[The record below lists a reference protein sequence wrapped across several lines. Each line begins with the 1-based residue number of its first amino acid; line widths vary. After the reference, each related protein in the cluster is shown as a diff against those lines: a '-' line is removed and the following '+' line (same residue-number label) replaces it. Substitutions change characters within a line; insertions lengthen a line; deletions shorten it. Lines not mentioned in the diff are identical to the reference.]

1 MSRSHKVLRHFQ
13 EITYEKPSDIII
25 EQIYSL
31 VSSGVLKPGD
41 SLPSE
46 RALAERF
53 AVGRGYVREAIRK
66 LEFYG
71 ILSTLPQRKT
81 VVANLGVKALEGLI
95 ANVLKI
101 GKQDMESLLEAREI
115 LESTTAR
122 LATERA
128 TRKDIEELIA
138 THEEFKSKVEN
149 CGTAID
155 EDLLFHLKI
164 AEVGRNTVLRSLISL
179 ITPDIIALSND
190 LDSCAGGRA
199 DLSFSEHEAILD
211 SIIGKDPKAAEA
223 AMAYHMKKSNEQF
236 KRLRLMR
243 SPSQEKRR

>member
-1 MSRSHKVLRHFQ
+1 MSRSHIVLRHFQ
-13 EITYEKPSDIII
+13 EITYEKPSDLII
-25 EQIYSL
+25 EQINSL
-31 VSSGVLKPGD
+31 ISSGVLKPGD

-53 AVGRGYVREAIRK
+53 RVGRGYVREAIRK

-128 TRKDIEELIA
+128 TRKDIEELIS
-138 THEEFKSKVEN
+138 THEEFKSRVEN
-149 CGTAID
+149 GGTAID

-164 AEVGRNTVLRSLISL
+164 AEVGKNTVLRSLISL
-179 ITPDIIALSND
+179 ITPDIIALSDD
-190 LDSCAGGRA
+190 LDSCAGGRST
-199 DLSFSEHEAILD
+199 LSLTEHEKILEAI
-211 SIIGKDPKAAEA
+211 INRNPKAAEA
-223 AMAYHMKKSNEQF
+223 AMARHMKKSGEQF
-236 KRLRLMR
+236 RRLRQAR
-243 SPSQEKRR
+243 NTTS